1 MKQNSINPQQVFII
15 DDDDAVRDAMSML
28 LDADSIA
35 HRCFESASEFFDVFD
50 GSQRGCLV
58 LDIRMPGMSGLELQ
72 AQLKQFGSTLPIIF
86 MTGHG
91 DVPMA
96 VEAMRQ
102 GAVDFM
108 RKPIIEADL
117 LERIKQAL
125 QQESGIRG
133 QIETHERKRLLVES
147 LTQREYQIFE
157 RVADGLANKA
167 IANELSISERTVEVH
182 RSQVMKKLGVKTLA
196 QLVRLHLEVG
206 TYTSPLPTLPR

>member
-1 MKQNSINPQQVFII
+1 MQEQQVFII

-28 LDADSIA
+28 LEADTIP
-35 HRCFESASEFFDVFD
+35 HCCFETADDFLDFFD
-50 GSQRGCLV
+50 GNQRGCLV
-58 LDIRMPGMSGLELQ
+58 LDIRMPGVSGLELQ
-72 AQLKQFGSTLPIIF
+72 AKLKQLNSSLPIIF

-108 RKPIIEADL
+108 RKPIVESDL

-125 QQESGIRG
+125 HQESGIRN
-133 QIETHERKRLLVES
+133 QIETQEKMQALVAS

-157 RVADGLANKA
+157 HVAEGIANKA
-167 IANELSISERTVEVH
+167 IASELDISERTVEVH

-196 QLVRLHLEVG
+196 QLVRLHLQVAG
-206 TYTSPLPTLPR
+206 QSQP